1 MMKFD
6 RFNDASNNAGSIFTS
21 DKNNG
26 NSLKLG
32 LKNVSTSE
40 GTAQITFSQTNVG
53 GGTGND
59 APNISTNNWY
69 YGGLS
74 KYQSGNYQ
82 LFLCDLAT
90 GTATTLDL
98 GASAATGW
106 GNVQFFQNPESANQA
121 GALDEMKLWALSGDD
136 TASTPDE
143 LFAGEAGKAMGI
155 LAPEPA
161 TAALGLPGL
170 ASLMM
175 RRRRSQG

>member
-40 GTAQITFSQTNVG
+40 GTVQITFSQTNVD

-90 GTATTLDL
+90 GTAPPWT
-98 GASAATGW
+98 W
-106 GNVQFFQNPESANQA
+106 G
-121 GALDEMKLWALSGDD
+121 LL
-136 TASTPDE
+136 
-143 LFAGEAGKAMGI
+143 
-155 LAPEPA
+155 
-161 TAALGLPGL
+161 
-170 ASLMM
+170 
-175 RRRRSQG
+175 RRRGGEMSSFSRIREAPTRREPWMK